1 MVQHALLVTK
11 VTNLYDMASK
21 KYPQPTSVDDHARLI
36 RQACALVAR
45 SAMERQGI
53 SKRDLARQLGVT
65 HRTLSGWLDGNQRW
79 DVGYVKQTFDL
90 LKIKLSDVASLMT

>member
-1 MVQHALLVTK
+1 MKGEMCIRDRRIRCASFVWGSVPVELGRGVVQHALLVTK

-21 KYPQPTSVDDHARLI
+21 KYPQPTSIDERARLI

-53 SKRDLARQLGVT
+53 SKRDPVSYTHLDVYKRQL
-65 HRTLSGWLDGNQRW
+65 
-79 DVGYVKQTFDL
+79 
-90 LKIKLSDVASLMT
+90 